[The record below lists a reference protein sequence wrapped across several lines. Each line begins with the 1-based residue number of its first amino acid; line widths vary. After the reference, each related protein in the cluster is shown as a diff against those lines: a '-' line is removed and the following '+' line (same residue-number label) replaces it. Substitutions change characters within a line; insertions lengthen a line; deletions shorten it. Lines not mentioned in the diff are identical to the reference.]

1 MLHIV
6 ADTDAIYN
14 YINVYNIYIYIYSII
29 IYIHTI
35 VYNILYE
42 LKQLNSQCS
51 MSQGVA

>member
-14 YINVYNIYIYIYSII
+14 YINVYNIYIYSII